1 MGEKYSHLKH
11 GFMSF
16 KSIMYAIAV
25 SCLESSVKKKTS
37 SKKKTCHFMYCVF
50 VAIICMHVIC
60 IVNESVN
67 IIDIIKEKS
76 PILLNLCLQTS
87 NNKSMGNSQMSL
99 D

>member
-1 MGEKYSHLKH
+1 
-11 GFMSF
+11 
-16 KSIMYAIAV
+16 
-25 SCLESSVKKKTS
+25 
-37 SKKKTCHFMYCVF
+37 MYCVF

-76 PILLNLCLQTS
+76 PILLNSCLQTS
-87 NNKSMGNSQMSL
+87 NNKSMGNSQRSL

>member
-1 MGEKYSHLKH
+1 MN
-11 GFMSF
+11 
-16 KSIMYAIAV
+16 
-25 SCLESSVKKKTS
+25 
-37 SKKKTCHFMYCVF
+37 CVF

-76 PILLNLCLQTS
+76 PTLFNLCLQTS
-87 NNKSMGNSQMSL
+87 NNKSRGNSQRSI